1 MTDDDRQENP
11 KIIFYLWFDDA
22 DGLRFEARYAK
33 ELITLH
39 DEGAQSIFDSAV
51 LHTVNS
57 FANQL
62 ELLNQAYGYSME

>member
-1 MTDDDRQENP
+1 MTDDDRQEYP
-11 KIIFYLWFDDA
+11 KIVFYLWFDDG
-22 DGLRFEARYAK
+22 DGLRFEAQYAE
-33 ELITLH
+33 ELITAH
-39 DEGAQSIFDSAV
+39 GDNAQSIFDSAV